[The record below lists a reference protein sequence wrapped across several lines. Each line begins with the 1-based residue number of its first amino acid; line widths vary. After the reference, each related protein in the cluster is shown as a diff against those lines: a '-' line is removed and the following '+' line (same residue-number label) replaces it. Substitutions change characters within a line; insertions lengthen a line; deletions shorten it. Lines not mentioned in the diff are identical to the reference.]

1 MFGIIFG
8 WIRRL
13 IERSRIR
20 RQLRDT
26 ERQNEVNKNVVEHH
40 DAPVEAYVSRERS
53 ENILVSGN
61 NKHIRDRVCC
71 SAAYNAFSAG
81 EGVIVLHC
89 GNAELEALLVD
100 AFDGSSGLHLI
111 NESNQFYDPFLDMD
125 KNQIAQLVLSSAT
138 ESCKVQH
145 NGGIYIKGLTDYLLA
160 RGQVPCARSYIRC
173 PHDSMWQRI
182 QEHVRSGDMASNV
195 AEEINDE
202 LTRGQVERGNVEHY
216 FNVLNSQAG
225 TILADRDIIKSGN
238 GINIRRAINRNQ
250 VIVFDITPSASDL
263 LMNVLLQEIKN
274 SMSEGKRF
282 TFVLDSIPA
291 DSSEALG
298 KLLRNFSSKCKFV
311 FSAEDAYAETANI
324 DNLFD
329 SLLGKADTVFITQH
343 DSAATSER
351 FSNYLGKYQKM
362 EINNTFTT
370 GDTYST
376 YGQILPGSSNTNIY
390 GIQRVD
396 RPRVEESEITGLSP
410 NTLFIK
416 KERRSE
422 IIKAHCI
429 GGNARGTYSEPRRR
443 PIQTTSSHRTNWV
456 LFVFLLIFT
465 PPIGLLYGLITSG
478 RRGKIVF
485 GILFLLLI
493 VLIVTGIIIVTTQ
506 GY

>member
-8 WIRRL
+8 FIRRL
-13 IERSRIR
+13 FEHSRVRQQIR
-20 RQLRDT
+20 NT
-26 ERQNEVNKNVVEHH
+26 ERQNERNKNVVEHH
-40 DAPVEAYVSRERS
+40 EAPVEAYVNRDRS
-53 ENILVSGN
+53 ENIIVSGN
-61 NKHIRDRVCC
+61 NKQIRDRVCC
-71 SAAYNAFSAG
+71 SATYNAFTNG

-89 GNAELEALLVD
+89 GNSELESLLVD
-100 AFDGSSGLHLI
+100 AFDSTNGLHLI

-145 NGGIYIKGLTDYLLA
+145 NGGIYIKGLTDYLMA
-160 RGQVPCARSYIRC
+160 RGQVPCARSYIKC
-173 PHDSMWQRI
+173 PHDSMWRKI
-182 QEHVRSGDMASNV
+182 QEHVRNGDMTSDV

-216 FNVLNSQAG
+216 FNVLNSQAE
-225 TILADRDIIKSGN
+225 TILATKDIIKSGS
-238 GINIRRAINRNQ
+238 GINIRGAVNRNQ

-263 LMNVLLQEIKN
+263 LMNILLQEIKN
-274 SMSEGKRF
+274 CMSEGKKF

-298 KLLRNFSSKCKFV
+298 KLLRNFSSRCKFV
-311 FSAEDAYAETANI
+311 FSAEDAYAETASTET
-324 DNLFD
+324 LFD
-329 SLLGKADTVFITQH
+329 SLLGKSDTVFISQH
-343 DSAATSER
+343 DSAETSEK

-396 RPRVEESEITGLSP
+396 RPRVEESEITSLSD
-410 NTLFIK
+410 NSLYIK

-422 IIKAHCI
+422 IIKAHNI
-429 GGNARGTYSEPRRR
+429 YGNARGVYSEPMRRASR
-443 PIQTTSSHRTNWV
+443 ISTSSRFN
-456 LFVFLLIFT
+456 LLVFILLLIFI
-465 PPIGLLYGLITSG
+465 PPAALIYSMVVCG
-478 RRGKIVF
+478 RTGKI
-485 GILFLLLI
+485 ISAILLI
-493 VLIVTGIIIVTTQ
+493 LMVAVIVWQVIIMN
-506 GY
+506 GYGA